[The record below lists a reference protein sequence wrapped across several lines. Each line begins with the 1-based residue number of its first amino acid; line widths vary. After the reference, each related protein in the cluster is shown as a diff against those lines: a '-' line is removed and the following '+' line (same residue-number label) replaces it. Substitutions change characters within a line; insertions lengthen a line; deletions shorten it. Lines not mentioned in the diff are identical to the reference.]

1 MAHTASTDED
11 KKQLVPLAIIVPP
24 KLSLDVYVYIYICI
38 FNIIYLYNLYGD
50 PERQEDTRSINEHH
64 MQRCQA
70 LPAQGIKVE
79 ASVLQ
84 DTSGDCSTKGLANLQ
99 ILEEKSEKQ
108 RTFAFSLEDA

>member
-1 MAHTASTDED
+1 MY
-11 KKQLVPLAIIVPP
+11 I
-24 KLSLDVYVYIYICI
+24 YMYIYIYY
-38 FNIIYLYNLYGD
+38 IYLYKLYGD

-84 DTSGDCSTKGLANLQ
+84 DTSGDCSPKCLANLQ
-99 ILEEKSEKQ
+99 ILKEKSEKQ